1 MKDWFFFVSVVVL
14 ALLFI
19 TLGALAA
26 FRIQSLAV
34 QGNQKVTAEEIYERL
49 SGFTDENLL
58 VVDLSE
64 VAKKL
69 LQDRRIA
76 GVEVR
81 RIWPNQLLV
90 IVKEKEPVFL
100 VKTSQLWGLTAEGE
114 IVPADTFDNAQLPQV
129 KGVKSSNWKAYSLP
143 ASPELQQL
151 LVFYRA
157 VKSESDQMLSL
168 ISEIELS
175 RKRDLTLI
183 LAFGHTKVYLG
194 HQDFEKKLSRLTE
207 ILGLGVNGNLTID
220 LRFENQAIVKETKA
234 DEA

>member
-1 MKDWFFFVSVVVL
+1 MKNWLFFLSVAVL

-26 FRIQSLAV
+26 FRIQSMAV
-34 QGNQKVTAEEIYERL
+34 QGNQKVTPQEIYERL
-49 SGFTDENLL
+49 SNFMGENLL

-64 VAKKL
+64 VAKDL

-100 VKTSQLWGLTAEGE
+100 VKTSRLWGLTAEGE
-114 IVPADTFDNAQLPQV
+114 IVPADTLDNAQLPQV
-129 KGVKSSNWKAYSLP
+129 RGIKSSNWRAYTLP
-143 ASPELQQL
+143 ASPELQQI

-157 VKSESDQMLSL
+157 VKSESEQMLSL

-175 RKRDLTLI
+175 RKRDLTLTM
-183 LAFGHTKVYLG
+183 AFGNTKVYLG
-194 HQDFEKKLSRLTE
+194 HQDFEKRLNRLTE
-207 ILGLGVNGNLTID
+207 ILSLGVNGNLTID
-220 LRFENQAIVKETKA
+220 LRFENQAIVKEIKA